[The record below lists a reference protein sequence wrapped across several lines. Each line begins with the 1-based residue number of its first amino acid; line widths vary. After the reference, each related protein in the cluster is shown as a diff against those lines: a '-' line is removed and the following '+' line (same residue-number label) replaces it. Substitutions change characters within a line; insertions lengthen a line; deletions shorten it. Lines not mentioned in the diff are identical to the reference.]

1 MVDMTKSALSFPKGR
16 VIYLEGGVFEIL
28 DPHVGIE
35 LSEQKGTTMVAL
47 VCLENLVY
55 PPLVGRRIFRRV
67 EYLIKNQEEP
77 KCRN

>member
-1 MVDMTKSALSFPKGR
+1 MNLDKSALSFHKGR

-28 DPHVGIE
+28 DPHVGVE
-35 LSEQKGTTMVAL
+35 LSAQEGTTMVAL